1 MFNQFKDN
9 YAPDYRYH
17 GPSDRELVLSLI
29 HILTVG
35 QRIALM
41 HEGKMQMLD
50 TPANVY
56 NRPANVFTAKFIGSP
71 SMNIVEASY
80 TLSLIHI

>member
-1 MFNQFKDN
+1 M
-9 YAPDYRYH
+9 
-17 GPSDRELVLSLI
+17 
-29 HILTVG
+29 G

-41 HEGKMQMLD
+41 LEGKMQML
-50 TPANVY
+50 TPRLVY

-80 TLSLIHI
+80 TRGTLVIGRQVVWLPDMWSDWPPATNPAVCSWESARST